1 MKRLLLAALVFSAP
15 AAAFAESYE
24 IDAAHS
30 DVGFAVKHL
39 GISTVRG
46 HFAKFSG
53 TVDINDKDHGKD
65 KVNVTIDSNSIST
78 DNEKRDGHLK
88 SPDFFD
94 VAKYPTITFVSKS
107 VKGEGAGK
115 AAVTGDLTMHG
126 VTKEVVL
133 EVTDITPDMTS
144 PMDKKAHRGAS
155 ATATV
160 NRQDFGV
167 KWNAAISG
175 RAGDVAVSDTV
186 KLAFDVE
193 LVGKDAVAPAKK

>member
-15 AAAFAESYE
+15 AAAFAEGYE
-24 IDAAHS
+24 IDPAHS
-30 DVGFAVKHL
+30 TVGFAVKHL
-39 GISTVRG
+39 GVSTVRG
-46 HFAKFSG
+46 HFSKFSG
-53 TVDINDKDHGKD
+53 TVDINDKDHSKD
-65 KVNVTIDSNSIST
+65 KVNVTIDANSIST

-94 VAKYPTITFVSKS
+94 TAKYPTITFVSKS

-115 AAVTGDLTMHG
+115 AEVTGDLTMHG
-126 VTKEVVL
+126 VTKPVVL
-133 EVTDITPDMTS
+133 QVTDLTPDMTS

-155 ATATV
+155 ATATI

-167 KWNAAISG
+167 KWNAPISG
-175 RAGDVAVSDTV
+175 KAGDVAVSDEV

-193 LVGKDAVAPAKK
+193 LVATGAAPAKK